1 MACVSGASGARDA
14 PPAAVW
20 PPMVTKAAKT
30 SAQKT
35 GPKHRP
41 KTPAQHTG
49 PTHRPKTPAPL
60 ICPLHPAGHGLLLRA
75 ERRLDAQNPFR
86 L

>member
-41 KTPAQHTG
+41 
-49 PTHRPKTPAPL
+49 THRPKTPAPM